1 MGGMWSAGTCT
12 DWTAGRDC
20 TDPDPEATPEVEPEV
35 DWLRVPV
42 AAPALAAAAAW
53 LRVPAATPV
62 ALSLVDMFGQ
72 VDSRAGGRRVQKE
85 Q

>member
-1 MGGMWSAGTCT
+1 M
-12 DWTAGRDC
+12 
-20 TDPDPEATPEVEPEV
+20 EPEV

-62 ALSLVDMFGQ
+62 AEAAVLRGSRGGPPPVALSLVDMFGQ
-72 VDSRAGGRRVQKE
+72 VDSRADAGRRVQKE